1 MMTMSM
7 KHKMHR
13 VLLLMVV
20 SVAACQL
27 STGQAVAQPL
37 MRDVFLQMPDSLFP
51 YLTENSRLDFLDFMD
66 SNMKAEVRN
75 ELGGKSVM
83 TVLTPS
89 GLEIQLSELAH
100 VAMRLL
106 PVSEDID
113 SCRLVVCM
121 ITTYGRPAPTGDTTE
136 APSNAVEGT
145 SVSRRLTVA
154 ESSVRLFSVRWREL
168 PVANYLT
175 LPAQPWTAVFM
186 EQPQLGLSLTQTLID
201 DFPANEDQRPI
212 MPWKRVIVW
221 GSLPDKN

>member
-1 MMTMSM
+1 MMKMGI

-20 SVAACQL
+20 SLAVCL
-27 STGQAVAQPL
+27 LTTRQAVAQPL

-51 YLTENSRLDFLDFMD
+51 YLTENNRLDFLDFMD

-75 ELGGKSVM
+75 DLDGKSVM
-83 TVLTPS
+83 TSLTAS
-89 GLEIQLSELAH
+89 ALEIKLSESTH

-113 SCRLVVCM
+113 SCRQIVCM
-121 ITTYGRPAPTGDTTE
+121 ITTYGRPAPTDETTE
-136 APSNAVEGT
+136 APSNVVEGT
-145 SVSRRLTVA
+145 SVPRRLTVA

-201 DFPANEDQRPI
+201 EFPANEEQRPI
-212 MPWKRVIVW
+212 MPWTKVIVW
-221 GSLPDKN
+221 ESLPNKN